1 MNTERL
7 KKFAELTAQKRNKKR
22 ELEEVEAEL
31 TILQDEILEEMGT
44 EPISLARVD
53 TDEGRFTLY
62 PMKQLWAKAHEGNYD
77 RACRFLKRI
86 GLGDL
91 VEKRF
96 NTNRLSA
103 VIREWDANE
112 VPLPKNIE
120 KYIDVAETYKIGVRK
135 ATNGNK

>member
-7 KKFAELTAQKRNKKR
+7 RKFAELTAQKRNKKR

-44 EPISLARVD
+44 EGISQARVD

-62 PMKQLWAKAHEGNYD
+62 PYATLWGKAKDGNYD
-77 RACRFLKRI
+77 KACRWLKRV

-91 VEKRF
+91 VEKKF
-96 NTNRLSA
+96 NVHKMSSVL
-103 VIREWDANE
+103 REMHAGE
-112 VPLPKNIE
+112 QPYPKGWE
-120 KYIDVAETYKIGVRK
+120 KYLDVSEVYKVGVRR
-135 ATNGNK
+135 ANGK